1 MKPRYSLQ
9 GYDPRIPL
17 KDNLTQVKNF
27 VELVVS
33 FLVASFLKTP
43 FIVGEVLGIE
53 LTAQLIMIVRTGEI
67 VLVYMLLSMIEY
79 YLKGDDENR

>member
-33 FLVASFLKTP
+33 FLVASFLRTP

>member
-1 MKPRYSLQ
+1 MKHRYSLQ
-9 GYDPRIPL
+9 GYDPRRPL

-79 YLKGDDENR
+79 YLKGEDENR

>member
-33 FLVASFLKTP
+33 FLVASFLRTP

-53 LTAQLIMIVRTGEI
+53 LTAQLIMIVRTGEV